1 MGLRR
6 GAARWGAGAQQCG
19 AAQGRSSV
27 GLRRGAAPGRAWA
40 RHVAVEG
47 CSSVGLRRGASW
59 GCAWAQCGAAY
70 GRGMGP

>member
-6 GAARWGAGAQQCG
+6 GAARCGAGAQQCE

-27 GLRRGAAPGRAWA
+27 GLRRGAARGRAWA
-40 RHVAVEG
+40 WHGVVEG
-47 CSSVGLRRGASW
+47 CSSVGLRRGAE
-59 GCAWAQCGAAY
+59 GAAY